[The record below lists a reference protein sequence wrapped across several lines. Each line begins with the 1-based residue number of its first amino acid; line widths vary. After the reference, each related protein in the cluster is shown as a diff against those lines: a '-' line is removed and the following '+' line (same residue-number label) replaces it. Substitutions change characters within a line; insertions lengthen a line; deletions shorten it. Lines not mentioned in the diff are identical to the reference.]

1 MSTGYATTS
10 QVGAQ
15 QVVPQSYTSNVSAWM
30 PTNKYEIKAGQS
42 QVETLA
48 KDRVWT
54 EYEAVQKTE
63 YVPIERRAQD
73 LYQIE
78 HVTEMHPQVKYET
91 KVDYVPQTVTDYVT
105 QKRTDY
111 VEQRRTEYVVNKR

>member
-1 MSTGYATTS
+1 MTGQGYSTGISQGIATSHVTGHATGHATGYATGMAHGT
-10 QVGAQ
+10 Q
-15 QVVPQSYTSNVSAWM
+15 QIPQSYTSNVSAWM
-30 PTNKYEIKAGQS
+30 PSTKHEIKQGGTH
-42 QVETLA
+42 VETLA

-91 KVDYVPQTVTDYVT
+91 KVDYVP
-105 QKRTDY
+105 
-111 VEQRRTEYVVNKR
+111 